1 MNKYHNAG
9 EKEMPRDRS
18 FWIMAR
24 IAVFESYIII
34 GLLMYIL
41 QLNSV
46 IRPAYTVPLASIFGL
61 IVIVSFLIVERKY
74 KKIPQD

>member
-1 MNKYHNAG
+1 
-9 EKEMPRDRS
+9 MPSDRS

-24 IAVFESYIII
+24 IAVFESFIII
-34 GLLMYIL
+34 GLLMYVL

-46 IRPAYTVPLASIFGL
+46 ISSTVTWPLASIFGS

-74 KKIPQD
+74 KKIPQ